1 MASYII
7 GVDVGYGN
15 TKTAHS
21 CFSSGIKLLSSKPPI
36 STRVIETTSGF
47 YTIGNGKLSI
57 QSSKTE
63 DENMRAL
70 TMAGIAEEL
79 KRTHT
84 TVADVYLGCG
94 VPLTR
99 MVSEMQFYVT
109 QNHGTEPP
117 FTGRLLHNKRD
128 GVYHCLI
135 CDAPL
140 FHSQTKYD
148 SGCGWP
154 SFYEPVSEESIR
166 YIKDLS
172 HGMQRIEIRCGNAMS
187 IWAMSSL
194 TGRSQRANVIVLT
207 LLLYASLMAK
217 TAKKSTV
224 EKTIQQLIP
233 QERKN
238 YES

>member
-1 MASYII
+1 MA
-7 GVDVGYGN
+7 N
-15 TKTAHS
+15 
-21 CFSSGIKLLSSKPPI
+21 KP
-36 STRVIETTSGF
+36 S
-47 YTIGNGKLSI
+47 
-57 QSSKTE
+57 
-63 DENMRAL
+63 
-70 TMAGIAEEL
+70 AEEL
-79 KRTHT
+79 KKN
-84 TVADVYLGCG
+84 L
-94 VPLTR
+94 
-99 MVSEMQFYVT
+99 SEMQFYVT

-172 HGMQRIEIRCGNAMS
+172 HGMQRMKFVAVTVMP
-187 IWAMSSL
+187 IWGMSSP
-194 TGRSQRANVIVLT
+194 TGRSQRVNVIVLT
-207 LLLYASLMAK
+207 QPLYALPMAK

>member
-1 MASYII
+1 
-7 GVDVGYGN
+7 
-15 TKTAHS
+15 
-21 CFSSGIKLLSSKPPI
+21 
-36 STRVIETTSGF
+36 
-47 YTIGNGKLSI
+47 
-57 QSSKTE
+57 
-63 DENMRAL
+63 
-70 TMAGIAEEL
+70 
-79 KRTHT
+79 
-84 TVADVYLGCG
+84 
-94 VPLTR
+94 
-99 MVSEMQFYVT
+99 MQFYVT

-172 HGMQRIEIRCGNAMS
+172 HGMQRMKFVAVTVMP
-187 IWAMSSL
+187 IWGMSSP
-194 TGRSQRANVIVLT
+194 TGRSQRVNVIVLT
-207 LLLYASLMAK
+207 QPLYALPMAK